1 MSNKES
7 LFEKYKIVRE
17 NEEEIETQEVEE
29 PIVGAEPQDEE
40 IYLPEDELVLEFSD
54 EENSLK
60 EESFDNE
67 EVSESKQLFEYK
79 FKDNEEI
86 DDIVSSQFKQP
97 VDYMWS
103 EEPNL
108 FDL

>member
-79 FKDNEEI
+79 FKDNEE
-86 DDIVSSQFKQP
+86 DII
-97 VDYMWS
+97 YG
-103 EEPNL
+103 
-108 FDL
+108 